1 MNVDGLNESVNARS
15 YDSPTRRAQADKT
28 RRDIADAART
38 LFVERGWS
46 GTRVRDVAAAAGVS
60 EPTVYAV
67 YGNKA
72 GLATALLDSLTAAV
86 DFRGHVSELKAAEG
100 DPPRQIAALVA
111 VDRQLFEHGADAIT
125 VIREAGRSNA
135 DLAPVYATGRRQGDE
150 ARRRVYGSW
159 PAQVWRAG
167 VGLEDALD
175 TAAALLSVDVYLELM
190 QARGWSADRVE
201 TWWTDTLVRL
211 LLRDPGPGSA

>member
-1 MNVDGLNESVNARS
+1 MNVERLNESVNARS
-15 YDSPTRRAQADKT
+15 YDSPTRRAQAEKT
-28 RRDIADAART
+28 RRAIADAARS

-46 GTRVRDVAAAAGVS
+46 GTRVRDVAASAGVS

-86 DFRGHVSELKAAEG
+86 DFPRHMSEISAAEG

-111 VDRQLFEHGADAIT
+111 IDRQLFEHGADAIT
-125 VIREAGRSNA
+125 VIREAGRSNP
-135 DLAPVYATGRRQGDE
+135 DLAHVYDAGRQQGDV

-159 PAQVWRAG
+159 PAHVWRDG
-167 VGLEDALD
+167 VTLEDALD
-175 TAAALLSVDVYLELM
+175 TAAALLTVDVFLELT
-190 QARGWSADRVE
+190 QVRGWSSDRVQA
-201 TWWTDTLVRL
+201 WWADTLVRL
-211 LLRDPGPGSA
+211 LLQDVPPPAS